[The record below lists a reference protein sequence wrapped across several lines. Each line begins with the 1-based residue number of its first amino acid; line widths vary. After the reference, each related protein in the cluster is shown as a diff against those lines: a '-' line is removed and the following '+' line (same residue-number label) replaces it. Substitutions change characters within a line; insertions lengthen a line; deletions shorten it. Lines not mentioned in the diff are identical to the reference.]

1 MKPGN
6 RKLIAFFISMAVFT
20 AISILTI
27 IKGFAA
33 DYTGLGT
40 AVMFI
45 AGPFYASNAWV
56 HAKGKEEAKPL

>member
-20 AISILTI
+20 AISILTT

-33 DYTGLGT
+33 DYIGLGT

-56 HAKGKEEAKPL
+56 HAKGKEDGKSL